1 MECRQSEDKT
11 TSSECL
17 NIFCS
22 RDIYQMMSFLDQET
36 VLLSLVVIVVLILVE
51 RVVLTLT
58 VKTVWF
64 LMEIIVWMEEV
75 ELLTWWNIVNITVL
89 TISRQWTE
97 CLRKFSAF
105 ARESRVTTEP
115 VLSYTAVTGFLN
127 VGKHI
132 PCKYQSVG
140 LLIASLF
147 SLTSN
152 HLRNLVLKCSLIVVI
167 GWLGIHTQKKW
178 SYIFEAP
185 LFMVTDFF

>member
-11 TSSECL
+11 TSSECP

-36 VLLSLVVIVVLILVE
+36 VLLSLVVIVVLILME
-51 RVVLTLT
+51 RVVLMLR

-64 LMEIIVWMEEV
+64 LMERVVWVEEV

-132 PCKYQSVG
+132 SCKYQSVG

-152 HLRNLVLKCSLIVVI
+152 HLRNLVLKCSLTVVI
-167 GWLGIHTQKKW
+167 GWLGIYKKN
-178 SYIFEAP
+178 IE
-185 LFMVTDFF
+185 VTYLKLRCSW